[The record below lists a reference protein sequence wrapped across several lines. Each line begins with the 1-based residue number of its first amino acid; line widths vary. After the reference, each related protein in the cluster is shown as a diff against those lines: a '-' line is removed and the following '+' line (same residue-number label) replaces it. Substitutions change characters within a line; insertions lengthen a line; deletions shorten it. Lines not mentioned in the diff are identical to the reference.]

1 MTIHININDF
11 FGCTLNGDMAVSF
24 FNYKLFLM
32 DVFSL
37 HVYLVKVTLLFD
49 AMITM
54 FQKDGKLFMSI
65 LHWEMVELYFTCD
78 MCDSTFEYNW
88 FLWMHIEW
96 WHGCIFFQL
105 NVYLV
110 KVTLLFD
117 AMITMFQKDGKLW
130 KYWVSFNSQ
139 YHMIIFHRHVKVT
152 LLFDTM
158 ITMLQEGGTLF
169 FWKYLNVIDVINGR
183 HVFYMRYVWQY
194 IGPGGFACA
203 TRGGVAMRSL
213 AIVIIS

>member
-1 MTIHININDF
+1 MEKFIKPWQHLVSINVISWNKIFYKVSNFHISYVLYSWLC
-11 FGCTLNGDMAVSF
+11 GLNAHFITSL
-24 FNYKLFLM
+24 KLF
-32 DVFSL
+32 
-37 HVYLVKVTLLFD
+37 T
-49 AMITM
+49 
-54 FQKDGKLFMSI
+54 SI

-78 MCDSTFEYNW
+78 MCDNTFEYNW

-169 FWKYLNVIDVINGR
+169 FLKIFECNWCN
-183 HVFYMRYVWQY
+183 
-194 IGPGGFACA
+194 
-203 TRGGVAMRSL
+203 
-213 AIVIIS
+213 